1 MRDFIRVIAAS
12 LLVVSCST
20 SAFAQS
26 DDETPVTPTMCAIAQ
41 GQACADERCT
51 DSADPATCGVLCAVS
66 ARINC
71 DDLVAPVDPLAPHET
86 PLSELTIINLLTA
99 EITRCSAS
107 RLFSASGVAEAEV
120 LECLSYNPTEPP
132 DCSGPVAGPGP
143 CVE

>member
-12 LLVVSCST
+12 LLVVSCSIP
-20 SAFAQS
+20 AFAQS

-86 PLSELTIINLLTA
+86 PLSEITLINLLNQ
-99 EITRCSAS
+99 EITICSAS
-107 RLFSASGVAEAEV
+107 RLFSERGVAEAEI
-120 LECLSYNPTEPP
+120 LECATANPEPP

-143 CVE
+143 CIE